1 MKYQLIELHTGDKSY
16 TIEEI
21 HPDLVAAGF
30 RYDVLTM
37 IPVESGVWELLVTS
51 RKLDEFRSYVNVT
64 MRGFSI
70 KECCPPSRGLFIRAS
85 IIRHQARRTQHAYL
99 EEAVLFYDN
108 LLKSYSY
115 LSALLVISK
124 TIDMASEY
132 ATQAQILW
140 NVESSWGI
148 YGPPGP
154 FMNLTQSQACVT
166 QQQLAPF
173 TVPKL

>member
-16 TIEEI
+16 TIEDI

-70 KECCPPSRGLFIRAS
+70 KECCSPSRGLFIRAW

-115 LSALLVISK
+115 LSALLDIASAIVFIPISVV
-124 TIDMASEY
+124 MAHYLYRRRRFCFISEDSNS
-132 ATQAQILW
+132 T
-140 NVESSWGI
+140 
-148 YGPPGP
+148 
-154 FMNLTQSQACVT
+154 
-166 QQQLAPF
+166 LA
-173 TVPKL
+173 